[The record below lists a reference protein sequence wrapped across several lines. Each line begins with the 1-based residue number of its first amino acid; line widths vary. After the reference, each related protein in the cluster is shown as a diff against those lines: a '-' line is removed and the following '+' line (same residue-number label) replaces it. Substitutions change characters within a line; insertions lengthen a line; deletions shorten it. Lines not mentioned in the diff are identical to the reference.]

1 MAWVAARWY
10 SRLRDRR
17 SVAVARSVRVEWDL
31 GDPERASLRVDEGVV
46 SPQGE
51 SPPKGGVAT
60 LPTTFSGVAC
70 CGSCPRSLRDLR
82 VGL

>member
-31 GDPERASLRVDEGVV
+31 GDPERASLGVDEGVW
-46 SPQGE
+46 SP
-51 SPPKGGVAT
+51 PPKGGVAT
-60 LPTTFSGVAC
+60 LK
-70 CGSCPRSLRDLR
+70 L
-82 VGL
+82 